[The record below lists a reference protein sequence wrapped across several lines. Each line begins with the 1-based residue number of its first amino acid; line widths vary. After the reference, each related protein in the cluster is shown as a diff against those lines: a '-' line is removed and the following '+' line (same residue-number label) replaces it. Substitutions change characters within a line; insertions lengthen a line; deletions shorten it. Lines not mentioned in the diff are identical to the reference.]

1 MRKFTSPLG
10 GFAVWFMNSL
20 IEIRFFTISV
30 CTFLQS
36 NYCFRTDWRSS
47 KINVTGLNCKFTL
60 FTNISCP
67 FLPISGHCEYFVTCF
82 SKLNNDLSPRNL
94 TTHLS
99 TVFRDSQSY
108 SEEFVLSVYS
118 SYSAFLQFGILF
130 TTKETKSVVKDNYLR
145 SVPFN
150 LEMGRSTC
158 NSATIIFQWE
168 QSFIYFSHL

>member
-1 MRKFTSPLG
+1 MTKKSYFSCINILLSTHKSVMRKFTSPLG

-108 SEEFVLSVYS
+108 FEELFCLCILQTALVL
-118 SYSAFLQFGILF
+118 L
-130 TTKETKSVVKDNYLR
+130 
-145 SVPFN
+145 
-150 LEMGRSTC
+150 
-158 NSATIIFQWE
+158 
-168 QSFIYFSHL
+168 